1 MRGRGPMEA
10 ETLGDAAA
18 HDMGNTKMGRA
29 KEQDQLVWAEM
40 MEVA

>member
-10 ETLGDAAA
+10 ETLEDAAA

-29 KEQDQLVWAEM
+29 KEQDQLE
-40 MEVA
+40 